1 MTTPKTQDQQS
12 HIGRTSGTTGAQV
25 QILGS
30 SARDIDLQGDDLIDK
45 QARLRNID
53 VSGRLALGVHM
64 SLQDTFGARRSAQ
77 LQRGFSLLAQDVVSP
92 RAAESVLG

>member
-1 MTTPKTQDQQS
+1 MTTPETQDQQS
-12 HIGRTSGTTGAQV
+12 HINRTSGTTGAQV
-25 QILGS
+25 QILGN